1 MTGSAPISIEE
12 TGVGQ
17 VYAGILLNNDFVRD
31 LAKDTDAF
39 MAIIK
44 EGNVIASTFS
54 QKGAEPEELEFS
66 EELLQDIKAL
76 KGQTLPV
83 DVEDKYTR

>member
-1 MTGSAPISIEE
+1 
-12 TGVGQ
+12 
-17 VYAGILLNNDFVRD
+17 
-31 LAKDTDAF
+31 

-83 DVEDKYTR
+83 DVEDNLYTMKSIPLRDEAETFWASWRLVYPAANSTRPPVP